1 MAVTVRSFSSVRA
14 ARHTGPLKLAWSG
27 VASHTGNDSGY
38 SRRDRVTQ
46 SSGSWKA
53 GSPTRT
59 GAGWGGGRDRTRRQS
74 FLLEVMS
81 EVPST
86 LPPDA
91 VPAPNGLE
99 AGGRGVLF
107 PQQRFSQRSNK
118 M

>member
-1 MAVTVRSFSSVRA
+1 MTVGTADVTECLRA
-14 ARHTGPLKLAWSG
+14 P
-27 VASHTGNDSGY
+27 
-38 SRRDRVTQ
+38 
-46 SSGSWKA
+46 
-53 GSPTRT
+53 
-59 GAGWGGGRDRTRRQS
+59 GAGRQGARLGLGRGGEEGRDRTRRQS